1 MIVYLAAPDPLD
13 GGLYE
18 FGGLSFCNAFKV
30 GTLPDGNALVAVLT
44 DDEQG
49 QALKALPEYQTD
61 SPEALAELYPAV
73 EITSLTFLL
82 QDPA

>member
-1 MIVYLAAPDPLD
+1 MIIYLAAPDPLD

-44 DDEQG
+44 DDERG
-49 QALKALPEYQTD
+49 QALKALPEYQAD
-61 SPEALAELYPAV
+61 SSEALAALYPAA
-73 EITSLTFLL
+73 EITSLVFLL
-82 QDPA
+82 

>member
-18 FGGLSFCNAFKV
+18 FGGLSFCNAFKM

-44 DDEQG
+44 DDERG
-49 QALKALPEYQTD
+49 QALKALPEYQAD
-61 SPEALAELYPAV
+61 SPEALAALYPTM
-73 EITSLTFLL
+73 EITSLDFLL
-82 QDPA
+82 